1 MISIINRLFKKKN
14 NLNFVKS
21 KLQNL
26 DNTTNVSII
35 FDLINNF
42 SEDSEVRFVG
52 GCLRKILSGEEIDD
66 IDLATNLE
74 PVQVCE
80 ILSKNKIQFYES
92 GIEHGTVTAKIKNN
106 KFEITTLRKDLITDG
121 RHAKVGF
128 SKNWYEDASRRDFTI
143 NSIYSDLDGNIFDP
157 FNGKKDLENGEV
169 KFIGNQESRIKED
182 YLRILRYLRFFL
194 NYSKNNHS
202 ENLKKIIRKNIDGIS
217 KISSERLLDELKKIF
232 KSKKF
237 LNLNKD
243 KFLVEIIQL
252 IFPQLKN
259 LNILN
264 NLNETQ
270 KSIVTSNDFFFMI
283 SVIIIDETDNSDYF
297 IYKFNIS
304 NEQKNRIKLLSNFY
318 LENLKKNIFTE
329 HNLWKILYQNNKELL
344 NDVINFHIV
353 RDKSSLK
360 KLVKFKE
367 FFRDKEAPKL
377 NVNAKYIMEKFNIKE
392 GPSVGHTLKKIEKQW
407 MDNQFKISEEK
418 ISEIVNS

>member
-92 GIEHGTVTAKIKNN
+92 GIEHGTVTAKIKNT

-121 RHAKVGF
+121 RHAKV
-128 SKNWYEDASRRDFTI
+128 
-143 NSIYSDLDGNIFDP
+143 
-157 FNGKKDLENGEV
+157 LENGEV

-217 KISSERLLDELKKIF
+217 KISSERLLDELKKSF

-237 LNLNKD
+237 LNLN
-243 KFLVEIIQL
+243 LCV
-252 IFPQLKN
+252 
-259 LNILN
+259 
-264 NLNETQ
+264 
-270 KSIVTSNDFFFMI
+270 
-283 SVIIIDETDNSDYF
+283 
-297 IYKFNIS
+297 
-304 NEQKNRIKLLSNFY
+304 KLQEY
-318 LENLKKNIFTE
+318 
-329 HNLWKILYQNNKELL
+329 
-344 NDVINFHIV
+344 FHIP
-353 RDKSSLK
+353 L
-360 KLVKFKE
+360 LLINYE
-367 FFRDKEAPKL
+367 
-377 NVNAKYIMEKFNIKE
+377 
-392 GPSVGHTLKKIEKQW
+392 
-407 MDNQFKISEEK
+407 
-418 ISEIVNS
+418 